1 MYASA
6 RHKVIAKS
14 MDKSRRPAALPDEAV
29 VTKLK
34 YFVTSRLKTLTS
46 EKSLT
51 VENYVLLQSLV
62 VCRLTL
68 FNSRRGEEPS
78 HWWCAGSHCSMVDVA
93 RNPVIGGVPSHTVKW
108 QTWRG
113 TQSLVVCRLTLFNGR
128 RGEEPALS
136 VENYVLLQSLVVC
149 RLTQFNGRRGEEP
162 ALSVENCSSAV
173 IGGVPAHTVQ
183 W

>member
-1 MYASA
+1 MYESA

-34 YFVTSRLKTLTS
+34 YFVTSRLKMLTS
-46 EKSLT
+46 EPALS

-62 VCRLTL
+62 VCRLIL
-68 FNSRRGEEPS
+68 FNGRRGEEPALS
-78 HWWCAGSHCSMVDVA
+78 VENYVLL
-93 RNPVIGGVPSHTVKW
+93 
-108 QTWRG
+108 
-113 TQSLVVCRLTLFNGR
+113 QSLVVCHLILFNGR

-149 RLTQFNGRRGEEP
+149 RLTQFNGRHGEEP
-162 ALSVENCSSAV
+162 SHWWCAGSHCSMADVVRNPV
-173 IGGVPAHTVQ
+173 IGGGVPAHTVQ